1 MRMMK
6 RTVRISR
13 GDEVIIG
20 REESNV
26 NTQGQYGMKKKKEF
40 TSSGARRPPLFSVVG
55 MMSSSEREGRA
66 FSGPAPNTLD
76 SRTTG
81 RGV

>member
-1 MRMMK
+1 MK
-6 RTVRISR
+6 S
-13 GDEVIIG
+13 
-20 REESNV
+20 
-26 NTQGQYGMKKKKEF
+26 KKEF

-55 MMSSSEREGRA
+55 MISSSERDGSA
-66 FSGPAPNTLD
+66 FSGPAPNTFD